1 MGKIRTILKSKR
13 LFVTGSSG
21 AQHSVSS
28 GNQITTSS
36 FNEMSNSFADN
47 NHITDIGVRGVT
59 GGIIYML
66 DEIKD
71 DINDLHIQ
79 VSSSQHSPIAG
90 SELQATTG
98 SFNALDAPGSIV
110 GYTVNG
116 LNVGHSSYNL
126 TTSYAV
132 PDGNM
137 NVSFIAPLSGIVEI
151 EVQIQYNTG
160 TTGKFLYFSLS
171 DNASYNQIQ
180 DYYEQSVWFPDESDD
195 VQVTHK
201 WVVAGLTAGN
211 NYKYWFGARSSSTLG
226 TPKLQWGGNS
236 SNRLADFIMKV
247 TSLPLNTYI
256 ET

>member
-1 MGKIRTILKSKR
+1 MGIRISKKSR
-13 LFVTGSSG
+13 NLFVTGSSRTSGTDTILTGSYNDMSTSFANNSYLDADGNNFG
-21 AQHSVSS
+21 AMAGIIWLV
-28 GNQITTSS
+28 
-36 FNEMSNSFADN
+36 NEM
-47 NHITDIGVRGVT
+47 
-59 GGIIYML
+59 
-66 DEIKD
+66 KD
-71 DINDLHIQ
+71 DLDDVFTQI
-79 VSSSQHSPIAG
+79 SSSQYSPTIG
-90 SELQATTG
+90 SELHATSG
-98 SFNALDAPGSIV
+98 SFSMLDAPGSIV

-132 PDGNM
+132 PDSNM

-160 TTGKFLYFSLS
+160 TSGKFLYFSLS
-171 DNASYNQIQ
+171 DAASYNQIQ

-201 WVVAGLTAGN
+201 WVVSGLTAGN
-211 NYKYWFGARSSSTLG
+211 SYQYWFGAKSNSTLG